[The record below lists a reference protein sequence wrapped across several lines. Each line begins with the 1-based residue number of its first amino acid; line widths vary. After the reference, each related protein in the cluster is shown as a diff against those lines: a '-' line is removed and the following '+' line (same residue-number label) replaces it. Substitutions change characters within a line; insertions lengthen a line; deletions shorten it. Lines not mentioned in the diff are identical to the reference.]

1 MSILKLIYYLN
12 LNSCTILYGLFQY
25 LYLMEV
31 DNSTYKTSEKDVE
44 NFKIKFSKKKKLI
57 YLNIV
62 IKNLG

>member
-1 MSILKLIYYLN
+1 MHYFIWIIPILIFDG
-12 LNSCTILYGLFQY
+12 SR
-25 LYLMEV
+25 
-31 DNSTYKTSEKDVE
+31 NSTYKTSEKDVE